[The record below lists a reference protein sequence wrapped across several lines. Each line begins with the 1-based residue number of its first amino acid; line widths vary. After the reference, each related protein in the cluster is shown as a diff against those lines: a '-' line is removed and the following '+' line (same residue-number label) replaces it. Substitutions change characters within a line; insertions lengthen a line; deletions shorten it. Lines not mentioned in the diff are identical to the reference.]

1 VGKPVITA
9 ITTYNNYNTERRM
22 GESKRMASRQQ
33 TFAEATL
40 VAYQARKLLVAV
52 LLAAVEDA
60 QSEDAKLA
68 AEARRWLASE
78 GVLWAEMLDIPPKK
92 ITQWVND
99 LAPLPYTQLSLG
111 PGW

>member
-1 VGKPVITA
+1 
-9 ITTYNNYNTERRM
+9 M

-60 QSEDAKLA
+60 QSEDVMLA
-68 AEARRWLASE
+68 SEARRWLASE
-78 GVLWAEMLDIPPKK
+78 GVFWAEMLDISPKRV
-92 ITQWVND
+92 TGWVGR
-99 LAPLPYTQLSLG
+99 LPVLPYEQLTLFD
-111 PGW
+111 